1 MFCCVLCLYKKLN
14 STLFCR
20 TRPVFRHWR
29 DMPKM
34 SLVSAFTLSCPLS
47 SPAQRMV
54 SKNPTRPCTQSHT
67 QSIAV
72 ASLPNRP
79 LHNLLFVG
87 TVRIW
92 HSSTYRLESTLNYG
106 MERVWCVCGLR
117 GSNNV
122 ALGYD
127 EGSIII
133 KVII

>member
-1 MFCCVLCLYKKLN
+1 MLFSLC
-14 STLFCR
+14 
-20 TRPVFRHWR
+20 P
-29 DMPKM
+29 
-34 SLVSAFTLSCPLS
+34 
-47 SPAQRMV
+47 
-54 SKNPTRPCTQSHT
+54 
-67 QSIAV
+67 
-72 ASLPNRP
+72 
-79 LHNLLFVG
+79 G

-133 KVII
+133 KVSQRQRFLCLDCKEPGYKVCLVLIC